1 MNWYKTSVTSVS
13 ICSWWYFFSTY
24 LEWRNGHC
32 TFGTSMATHGRRKI
46 QTHFPERKC
55 WYLDSGLSYAFSS
68 LVYAKAWHWTGC
80 LQATGCINVD
90 KGRPNT
96 REYATHLV
104 IFVDY
109 FYFTN
114 CFNHSSILV
123 DFSTRFT
130 TWGRRLVNNWHA
142 SNQTRKG
149 PTMCYTSNF
158 VFGLLHLTCT

>member
-1 MNWYKTSVTSVS
+1 MVFFLDLLGVKKWSMHVWNKYGN
-13 ICSWWYFFSTY
+13 SW
-24 LEWRNGHC
+24 
-32 TFGTSMATHGRRKI
+32 
-46 QTHFPERKC
+46 QTKN
-55 WYLDSGLSYAFSS
+55 SNAFSWTKMLIFGFRSQWRFFITS
-68 LVYAKAWHWTGC
+68 LCKGLALNR
-80 LQATGCINVD
+80 LQATGFINVD
-90 KGRPNT
+90 KGRSNT

-142 SNQTRKG
+142 SNQTRKR